1 MPFGEQLQETSSDA
15 IVPGPQSVSD
25 ALQPGVCYIH
35 AVSDTKRSGLFLK
48 TRRRNL
54 NLLVR
59 SGWTFCPACSLE
71 ASDVGTQLYQSRG
84 VFVAPFLLV
93 EQDLW
98 SLFHFL
104 RGERLRTDRGFTTA
118 STFLEAVRFSKFTVG
133 LRGCDSILQAGR
145 ILGFAAIE
153 RREKGPTKQ
162 APILELVHLRK
173 LHEILLIGCDPV
185 DRLGAGAMLICIY
198 GRARWSDLRYIHR
211 VELEERRNGGL
222 YAGAQNVCSWF
233 ET

>member
-15 IVPGPQSVSD
+15 IV
-25 ALQPGVCYIH
+25 
-35 AVSDTKRSGLFLK
+35 
-48 TRRRNL
+48 
-54 NLLVR
+54 
-59 SGWTFCPACSLE
+59 
-71 ASDVGTQLYQSRG
+71 
-84 VFVAPFLLV
+84 
-93 EQDLW
+93 
-98 SLFHFL
+98 
-104 RGERLRTDRGFTTA
+104 TDRGFTTA

-185 DRLGAGAMLICIY
+185 DRLGAGEAQWWFI
-198 GRARWSDLRYIHR
+198 
-211 VELEERRNGGL
+211 RRSS
-222 YAGAQNVCSWF
+222 Q
-233 ET
+233 